1 MKEFQE
7 LVINEII
14 HQLSPLR
21 TLYQN
26 DVNQITTD
34 LLNHNYDSLNK
45 FVATYYQDV
54 LYTEP
59 FQTFVKELVKS
70 NLIDK
75 RYLERMEISIPYT
88 MITTETNYLYKDST
102 PLNVKENQKH
112 ELQVKYRQEIPNQVI
127 KKEKPIN
134 NTETNEEVI
143 KALKEKI
150 LEAQLLYLNDVNG
163 FIEKLEQYEPDKI
176 YEELMKLNDIRY
188 IQHCIKN
195 LSTETQNS
203 LLTFIEQKL
212 KVEHHSIDAF
222 IEETIKKN
230 IKRK

>member
-1 MKEFQE
+1 MKELQE

-21 TLYQN
+21 TLYQDDIN
-26 DVNQITTD
+26 NITTD
-34 LLNHNYDSLNK
+34 LLNHKYDSLNK
-45 FVATYYQDV
+45 FLDTYYQDV

-59 FQTFVKELVKS
+59 FQNFVKELVNKKIITEKY
-70 NLIDK
+70 LIK
-75 RYLERMEISIPYT
+75 MELSIPHT
-88 MITTETNYLYKDST
+88 MIDTPNSFLSKGFT
-102 PLNVKENQKH
+102 PLNVKKEQKEN
-112 ELQVKYRQEIPNQVI
+112 LQNKYQNEIKPIIPNQ
-127 KKEKPIN
+127 
-134 NTETNEEVI
+134 EEVI
-143 KALKEKI
+143 EIKDNEEIIKNLKEKI

-163 FIEKLEQYEPDKI
+163 FIQKLEQYEPEDI
-176 YEELMKLNDIRY
+176 YQELMNLNDIRY

-222 IEETIKKN
+222 IEEAIKKN
-230 IKRK
+230 IKIKK